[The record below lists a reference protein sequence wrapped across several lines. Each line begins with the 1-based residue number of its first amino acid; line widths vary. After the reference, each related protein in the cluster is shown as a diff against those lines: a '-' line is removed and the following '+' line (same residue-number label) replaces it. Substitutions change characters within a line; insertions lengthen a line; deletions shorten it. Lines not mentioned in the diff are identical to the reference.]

1 MVHGHG
7 TGIRTYVCAGPLLSP
22 YGLGKTEKPIAEV
35 LLPYSIW
42 LSLTMRGQ
50 PLPDNIGWGEEWEL
64 REGPLAHQQ

>member
-22 YGLGKTEKPIAEV
+22 YGQGKTKKPIAEV
-35 LLPYSIW
+35 LLPYSTW

-50 PLPDNIGWGEEWEL
+50 PLPDNIG
-64 REGPLAHQQ
+64 